1 VKRTVLLVAAAASVV
16 LGLTSCAGAGADSP
30 SDTPAPS
37 ATAGDLQGGTQ
48 PTSRVPLVAFP
59 DSDEL
64 SAWCP
69 LDVEAVHLH
78 QLAVEVSSA
87 AVCSTTI
94 GDDGQPTTTVS
105 AVSGGLDELLAA
117 YAEPNAPLDPSII
130 CTLQLEDPI
139 LVWLTYPGERS
150 YPVYAPVSPCGF
162 PTDEAKAAFTALEL
176 TPVVS
181 FTQTDAGVTTTDIG
195 LGAPGAPAKE
205 TT

>member
-16 LGLTSCAGAGADSP
+16 LGLASCAGAGADSP

-37 ATAGDLQGGTQ
+37 STAGDLQGGTQ
-48 PTSRVPLVAFP
+48 PTSTVPLVAFP

-87 AVCSTTI
+87 AVCSTTM

-117 YAEPNAPLDPSII
+117 YAEPNAPVDPSII
-130 CTLQLEDPI
+130 CTLQLEDPL